1 MSVDCCC
8 RLRTR
13 LFTLWVIGLS
23 VLTPA
28 LVRANV
34 VDDWNAIAQ
43 QAIVVNAG
51 RGGAVAVVDYAYV
64 QVAVY
69 DAVNAIDGRYSVF
82 AVRPLSSPVG
92 GSPEAAAATAA
103 YLTLKWMFP
112 AQQAYLDG
120 VYASYM
126 AGIPAGSPR
135 TIGVIVGTEVAN
147 AFTASRAGDGRN
159 ASVGYVFGSG
169 PGVYQLTPGC
179 PAPPASPASPWLGQ
193 LKPFAIES
201 PAQFRADGPPD
212 LTSAQWADDLNETRL
227 YGALNASL
235 RTSEETRTGQF
246 YAENPGSQFGRNVR
260 GIATAYQ
267 LSVAD
272 SARFFA
278 QVFVTTADSLITV
291 FNSKYYYSFWRPL
304 TAIRAADTDDNPNTD
319 TDPAWLPLIST
330 PCHPEYPAAHGAGT
344 GGLAHA
350 LEQFFSTKRV
360 EFTLTSTSVPGFAT
374 YSHHFTKT
382 QDLVKEVIDAR
393 IFGGMHY
400 RTSGVH
406 GTVIGDKVAHYV
418 AKHFF
423 QPVE

>member
-1 MSVDCCC
+1 MSFDTQY
-8 RLRTR
+8 RLKTR
-13 LFTLWVIGLS
+13 LFTSMVLAMS
-23 VLTPA
+23 VLTPVLA
-28 LVRANV
+28 RANV
-34 VDDWNAIAQ
+34 VDDWNAVAQ

-64 QVAVY
+64 HIAIY
-69 DAVNAIDGRYSVF
+69 DAVNAIDGRYSMF
-82 AVRPLSSPVG
+82 AVQPLSSPIG

-112 AQQAYLDG
+112 TQQAYLDG

-126 AGIPAGSPR
+126 AGIPAGGPK
-135 TIGVIVGTEVAN
+135 TIGTLIGTEIGN
-147 AFTASRAGDGRN
+147 AFTALRTGDGRN
-159 ASVGYVFGSG
+159 ASVSYVFGSG
-169 PGVYQLTPGC
+169 PGVYELTPGC
-179 PAPPASPASPWLGQ
+179 PAPPASPASPWLAQ

-201 PAQFRADGPPD
+201 ASQFRADGPPN
-212 LTSAQWADDLNETRL
+212 LTSAQWADDMNETRL

-278 QVFVTTADSLITV
+278 QVFVTAADSLITV
-291 FNSKYYYSFWRPL
+291 FNSKYYYNFWRPI

-319 TDPAWLPLIST
+319 PDPAWLPLIST

-350 LEQFFSTKRV
+350 IEQFFGTKRV
-360 EFTLTSTSVPGFAT
+360 EFTLTSMSVPGFAS
-374 YSHHFTKT
+374 YSHHFTNT

-393 IFGGMHY
+393 IFGGVHY

-406 GTVIGDKVAHYV
+406 GTVIGNKVALYV
-418 AKHFF
+418 AKHYFR
-423 QPVE
+423 PIE

>member
-1 MSVDCCC
+1 MSLNSRK
-8 RLRTR
+8 RLKTR
-13 LFTLWVIGLS
+13 FVTSLVLGVS

-28 LVRANV
+28 LSRANV

-64 QVAVY
+64 HIAIY

-82 AVRPLSSPVG
+82 AVQPLSSPVD

-126 AGIPAGSPR
+126 AGIPSSSPK
-135 TIGVIVGTEVAN
+135 TIGTLIGTEIGS
-147 AFTASRAGDGRN
+147 AFTALRTGDGRN
-159 ASVGYVFGSG
+159 ASVPYVFGAG
-169 PGVYQLTPGC
+169 PGVYELTPGC
-179 PAPPASPASPWLGQ
+179 PAPPASPASPWLAQ
-193 LKPFAIES
+193 MKPFAIES
-201 PAQFRADGPPD
+201 PSQFRADGPPN
-212 LTSAQWADDLNETRL
+212 LTSAQWADDMNETKL
-227 YGALNASL
+227 YGALSEL

-246 YAENPGSQFGRNVR
+246 YAENPGTQFGRNVR

-291 FNSKYYYSFWRPL
+291 FNSKYYYNFWRPI

-319 TDPAWLPLIST
+319 PDPVWVPLVPT

-350 LEQFFSTKRV
+350 IEQFFGTKRV
-360 EFTLTSTSVPGFAT
+360 EFTLTSTSVPGFPS
-374 YSHHFTKT
+374 YPHYFTNT

-406 GTVIGDKVAHYV
+406 GTVIGNKVADYV
-418 AKHFF
+418 AKHYFR
-423 QPVE
+423 PVE